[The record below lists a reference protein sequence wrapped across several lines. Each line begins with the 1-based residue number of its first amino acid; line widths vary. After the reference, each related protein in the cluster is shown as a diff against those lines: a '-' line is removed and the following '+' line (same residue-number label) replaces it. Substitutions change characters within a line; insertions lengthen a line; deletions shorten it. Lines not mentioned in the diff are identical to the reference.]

1 MTNLSIEEALGS
13 LTDVF
18 WWNYNAYTERKEAD
32 PLDKIVLINQGSTSS
47 SKTFSVIQLLG
58 FLAAT
63 DPEPKVTTIVGQDMP
78 NLRTGAMRDLD
89 RVIGI
94 SPFLRANLLPGA
106 EGKNKANSTWK
117 FKSGSIIEFKS
128 YENSQ
133 DAQSGKRDRLFV
145 NEANGVALDI
155 YTELHDRTSE
165 LTILDFNPTSRFW
178 AFKLYEGDPK
188 ATWILSNFSH
198 NRYAAKGIVKSLLE
212 YKTKNPGRWQ
222 VFGRG
227 LLGKSEHNIYKN
239 WKVVA
244 EEFPDQGKLYG
255 KGLDFGF
262 GNSPTS
268 CVRCCVYD
276 GALYVQVIVHKKA
289 LKDSTLSDMLYSY
302 DHWDETIVA
311 DSASPMS
318 IKALQDEDLEV
329 VAVKKT
335 PNSIEEG
342 IKILQEW
349 EIRVIKQ
356 GSEPL
361 VHELENYVYKI
372 GSDGELAKP
381 IDKYNHL
388 MDALRYYGLHFL
400 TQAELEE
407 YEDPGVVYLN

>member
-18 WWNYNAYTERKEAD
+18 WWNYNAYTQRKEAD
-32 PLDKIVLINQGSTSS
+32 PLDKIVMINQGSTSS

-63 DPEPKVTTIVGQDMP
+63 DHEPKVTTIVGQDMP

-89 RVIGI
+89 RVVGI

-145 NEANGVALDI
+145 NEANGVPMDI

-212 YKTKNPGRWQ
+212 YRTKNPGRWQ

-239 WKVVA
+239 WKVVS
-244 EEFPDQGKLYG
+244 EDFPDQGKLYG

-268 CVRCCVYD
+268 CVRCCVYN

-289 LKDSTLSDMLYSY
+289 LKDSTLSDMLYSHE
-302 DHWDETIVA
+302 HWDETIVA

-318 IKALQDEDLEV
+318 IKALQDEELEV

-361 VHELENYVYKI
+361 VYELENYVYKI

>member
-18 WWNYNAYTERKEAD
+18 WWNYSAYTQRKATD
-32 PLDKIVLINQGSTSS
+32 PTDKIIIINQGSTSS
-47 SKTFSVIQLLG
+47 SKTFSVIQLLS

-63 DPEPKVTTIVGQDMP
+63 DLEPKVTTIVGQDMP
-78 NLRTGAMRDLD
+78 NLRTGAMRDID

-178 AFKLYEGDPK
+178 AFKLYEGNP
-188 ATWILSNFSH
+188 AANWILSNFSH
-198 NRYAAKGIVKSLLE
+198 NKYAAKGIVKSLLE

-239 WKVVA
+239 WKVV
-244 EEFPDQGKLYG
+244 EGSFPDQGKLYG

-268 CVRCCVYD
+268 CVRCCIYD
-276 GALYVQVIVHKKA
+276 GALYVQVIVHKKG
-289 LKDSTLSDMLYSY
+289 LKDSELADLLYNY
-302 DHWDETIVA
+302 DHWDEIIVA

-318 IKALQDEDLEV
+318 IKALQDEQLEV
-329 VAVKKT
+329 EAVKKT

-349 EIRVIKQ
+349 EIRIIRE
-356 GSEPL
+356 GSDPIVYEF
-361 VHELENYVYKI
+361 ENYVYKI
-372 GSDGELAKP
+372 GTDGELTKP

-400 TQAELEE
+400 TMTELEE